1 MLKKGHFGALL
12 GGYLLGVFYAPEKVA
27 LAVAIRHK
35 KRPKRAYL
43 LGFGAFSGGV
53 IKG

>member
-1 MLKKGHFGALL
+1 M
-12 GGYLLGVFYAPEKVA
+12 VYASEKVA

-43 LGFGAFSGGV
+43 LGFRAFLGV
-53 IKG
+53 L